1 MAERKHGLTGRP
13 GNALKGDKPRS
24 GRIQVRVPLDVE
36 IAAKETAEKKGM
48 DLPEYIASLIRADAG

>member
-24 GRIQVRVPLDVE
+24 GRIQIRVPLDVE
-36 IAAKETAEKKGM
+36 IAAKEAAERKGLG
-48 DLPEYIASLIRADAG
+48 LPDYISGLVLRDKS